1 MTWVSTSKIL
11 SCFLFVIFFQG
22 CWSRSQP
29 SVNCTSLDCTIN
41 ISCTVINLDYVDCN
55 WTTAQM
61 WEMNYT
67 FSSVFQRQ
75 GSYQECS
82 EYLQEHGHNV
92 GCRIPL
98 EDQAQRFN
106 SIYTKLYMGSNQFIS
121 RNYTTLKERVKL
133 NSPYNVSAKW
143 NSKDELCL
151 HWVNL
156 VKKVSCVVNMVRYR
170 RDADP
175 WQSHTATGL
184 SSHYCISHASKLAVY
199 TFQVRSNMKEA
210 CGPSE
215 LWSDWSDPVHWRNYT
230 ASTEESQFQEWL
242 QVFASVLGAIILIG
256 LAVLLCYYERIR
268 VVLLH
273 VVPDPSKNL
282 QNLFQKYNGNV
293 ESWVHVSR
301 ELKEAFDPD
310 YTDAPCVVCDPN
322 DTPEPPGRD
331 GPAEQPSS

>member
-29 SVNCTSLDCTIN
+29 SN
-41 ISCTVINLDYVDCN
+41 CTVINLDYVDCN

-98 EDQAQRFN
+98 EDQS
-106 SIYTKLYMGSNQFIS
+106 SIYFFVCLFLKTFLIFVAPTLFSNVLII
-121 RNYTTLKERVKL
+121 TILICVLICTLDILPYIPVKL

-175 WQSHTATGL
+175 WQVKIFYLYLTAVYFNKR
-184 SSHYCISHASKLAVY
+184 SVY

-230 ASTEESQFQEWL
+230 ENMSFQEWL